1 MNSIIFA
8 ISLMLKIGVGGNI
21 LQSMCEQNGKY
32 IEKHIGSSVVM
43 SFGGQSVLYSHHDA
57 VSWFSAIPQRSEVLN
72 VKVERVTKKSNNYG
86 KWSHVILVKVRDG
99 VMVYDIPV
107 LVETH
112 KGRILR
118 LKR

>member
-43 SFGGQSVLYSHHDA
+43 SFGGQSILYGHDDA
-57 VSWFSAIPQRSEVLN
+57 VSWFAAIPQRSEVLN
-72 VKVERVTKKSNNYG
+72 IKVERVTRKSGNWG
-86 KWSHVILVKVRDG
+86 KWSHVILIKVKDG